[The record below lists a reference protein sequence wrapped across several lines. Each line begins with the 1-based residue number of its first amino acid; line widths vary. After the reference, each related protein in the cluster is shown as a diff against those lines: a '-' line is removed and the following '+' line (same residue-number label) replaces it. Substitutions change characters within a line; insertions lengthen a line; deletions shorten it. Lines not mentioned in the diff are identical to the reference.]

1 MITFRQLF
9 SVCLFGHGDQ
19 IFDRDQ
25 GVLVFRCLACG
36 QISHTPD
43 LSKDSHQGIAHQRP
57 VILGEPVCKAKK
69 TFARVNRNFVSV
81 AGAGRV
87 GDRGN

>member
-1 MITFRQLF
+1 MITLRQLF

-57 VILGEPVCKAKK
+57 VILGEPK
-69 TFARVNRNFVSV
+69 TTVHRGLKVRFM
-81 AGAGRV
+81 AGRPSQ
-87 GDRGN
+87 RS